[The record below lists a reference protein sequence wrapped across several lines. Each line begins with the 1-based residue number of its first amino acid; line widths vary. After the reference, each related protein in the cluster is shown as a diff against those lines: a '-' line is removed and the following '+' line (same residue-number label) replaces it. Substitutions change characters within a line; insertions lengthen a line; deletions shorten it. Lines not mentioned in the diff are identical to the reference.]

1 MESGQRVRIRQRS
14 PFPKPWKWEIVVG
27 DRLVTSSHES
37 FATQNEAYIFGR
49 DALARMAALEGWYP
63 RADRNA
69 ISHEI
74 HQGCMVPK
82 EAK

>member
-1 MESGQRVRIRQRS
+1 V
-14 PFPKPWKWEIVVG
+14 
-27 DRLVTSSHES
+27 HES
-37 FATQNEAYIFGR
+37 YATQNEAYIFGR
-49 DALARMAALEGWYP
+49 DALARMAAVEGWYL

-74 HQGCMVPK
+74 HQGRMVRK